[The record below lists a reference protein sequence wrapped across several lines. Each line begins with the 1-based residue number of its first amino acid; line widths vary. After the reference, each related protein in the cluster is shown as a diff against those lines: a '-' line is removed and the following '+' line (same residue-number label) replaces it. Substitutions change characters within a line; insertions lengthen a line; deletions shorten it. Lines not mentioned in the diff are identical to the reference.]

1 MLGYP
6 SLADGP
12 PAPSITPRPTD
23 RRNNVKRLA
32 ITFVA
37 IVVVS
42 SAMYTD
48 DGAGAQDDIVGTVS
62 ALQTQVADL
71 EATAQ
76 ARGEKI
82 NQQRTQVADL
92 RAETSAATPTTPLF
106 DLEGVHDAKIYQR
119 FAAGAYTVEAA
130 CEDEVMQVYVLDPA
144 HGILAQPVSRTALG
158 EDGDLRVAIP
168 ADAEYKV
175 EIYCASRWRV
185 TFTLETP

>member
-1 MLGYP
+1 M
-6 SLADGP
+6 
-12 PAPSITPRPTD
+12 
-23 RRNNVKRLA
+23 KRLA
-32 ITFVA
+32 IT
-37 IVVVS
+37 IVVIVVMS
-42 SAMYTD
+42 FAISTS
-48 DGAGAQDDIVGTVS
+48 DGAEAQDDVQVTVS

-71 EATAQ
+71 EATTK

-82 NQQRTQVADL
+82 NRQRTQIAGL
-92 RAETSAATPTTPLF
+92 RAEPSAATPTTPPF

-130 CEDEVMQVYVLDPA
+130 CEDETMQVYVLDPA

-185 TFTLETP
+185 TFARPSP